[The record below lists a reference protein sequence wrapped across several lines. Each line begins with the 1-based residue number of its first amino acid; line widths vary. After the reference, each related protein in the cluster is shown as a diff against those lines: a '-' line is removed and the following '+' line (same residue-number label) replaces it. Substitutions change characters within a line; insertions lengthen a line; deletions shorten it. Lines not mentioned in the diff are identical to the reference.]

1 MGRKILEEKLIT
13 NPEAKAI
20 LENVKEEDLGEFQ
33 RRTLEFTR
41 KFSKMPPKDASKLTE
56 ELHRTLQL
64 ERNDAIQIVN
74 CLPSTVEELRALL
87 TVKGRFVSTE
97 QLNGI
102 LEIMRRYR

>member
-1 MGRKILEEKLIT
+1 MGRKLLEQKLIT

-20 LENVKEEDLGEFQ
+20 LEDVKEEELGEFQ

-56 ELHRTLQL
+56 ELHTTLQL

-102 LEIMRRYR
+102 LEIMRRHR

>member
-56 ELHRTLQL
+56 ELHTTLQL

-74 CLPSTVEELRALL
+74 CLPSSVEELRALL

>member
-13 NPEAKAI
+13 NPEAKEI
-20 LENVKEEDLGEFQ
+20 LEDVKEEQLGEFQ

-41 KFSKMPPKDASKLTE
+41 KFSKMPPKDAAKLTE
-56 ELHRTLQL
+56 ELHTTLQL

-74 CLPSTVEELRALL
+74 CLPQTVEELRALM

>member
-1 MGRKILEEKLIT
+1 MGRKLVEEKLIT
-13 NPEAKAI
+13 NPEARSV
-20 LENVKEEDLGEFQ
+20 LEDVNEEQLGEFQ
-33 RRTLEFTR
+33 RRTLEYTR
-41 KFSKMPPKDASKLTE
+41 KFSKIPQKEAARLTE
-56 ELHRTLQL
+56 ELHTTLQL

>member
-1 MGRKILEEKLIT
+1 MGRKLLDEKLIT

-20 LENVKEEDLGEFQ
+20 LENVKEEALGEFQ

-41 KFSKMPPKDASKLTE
+41 KFSKIPPKDASKLTE
-56 ELHRTLQL
+56 ELHTTLQL
-64 ERNDAIQIVN
+64 ERSDAIQIVN

>member
-1 MGRKILEEKLIT
+1 MGRKILDEKLIT

-20 LENVKEEDLGEFQ
+20 LENVKEEELGEFQ

-56 ELHRTLQL
+56 ELHTTLQL

-74 CLPSTVEELRALL
+74 CLPTSVEELRALL

>member
-1 MGRKILEEKLIT
+1 VGRKILDEKLIT

-20 LENVKEEDLGEFQ
+20 LENVKEENLGEFQ

-56 ELHRTLQL
+56 ELHTTLQL

-74 CLPSTVEELRALL
+74 CLPSSVEELRALL